1 MENLNSQIVIYKAQD
16 GQTKIDVRF
25 DGDVEFLGIWENI
38 YNSSFNY
45 GRFAIIKG
53 KIGLS
58 KALKRVGET
67 LTNAS
72 GRSILRVLKPPTLLP
87 AESGGFFSS
96 KMTIFPL

>member
-1 MENLNSQIVIYKAQD
+1 MENLNSQIVIYKAHD

-58 KALKRVGET
+58 KALKRVIGET

-72 GRSILRVLKPPTLLP
+72 GRSILKALKPPALTPLGH
-87 AESGGFFSS
+87 GGF
-96 KMTIFPL
+96 